1 MTPTEE
7 KILEEARKAREFAY
21 APYSG
26 FAVGAAAL
34 AGSGRIYS
42 GCNVENVS
50 FPATMCAERVAI
62 YEAVAAGEKE
72 FELLAVVADGEHPV
86 APCGACRQVMAEF
99 DIPRVLLANTE
110 GKTVVRTMDELL
122 PDAFNG
128 EDF

>member
-26 FAVGAAAL
+26 FAVGAAVL
-34 AGSGRIYS
+34 AGSGRIYA

-72 FELLAVVADGEHPV
+72 FELLAVVAEGEHPV